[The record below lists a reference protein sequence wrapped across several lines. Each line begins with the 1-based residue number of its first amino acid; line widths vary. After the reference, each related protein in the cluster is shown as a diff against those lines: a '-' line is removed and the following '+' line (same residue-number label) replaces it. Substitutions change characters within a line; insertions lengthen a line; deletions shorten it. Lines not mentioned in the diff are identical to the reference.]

1 MVKQKTDREKTIQ
14 AVMRIHK
21 EITEHGMNKD
31 NTIFIVSH
39 DILNLNKDR
48 YEVIQINAVNE
59 PEEVK
64 PYKIIEVFD
73 TKLAARECANTL
85 VDMLYKEYII
95 K

>member
-1 MVKQKTDREKTIQ
+1 MIKQRTDREKTIQ
-14 AVMRIHK
+14 TVAKIHK
-21 EITEHGMNKD
+21 EIINNGMSKD

-48 YEVIQINAVNE
+48 YEVIQIDAVDQ
-59 PEEVK
+59 PEAVK

-73 TKLAARECANTL
+73 TREAARTCADTL
-85 VDMLYKEYII
+85 VDMLYKEYVI